1 MKRILIFS
9 GTTEGRQLADILDAS
24 GICADVCVATGY
36 GHEVMT
42 EGQYRNIYTGRLT
55 EEEMKE
61 FMQKGDYAAIVD
73 ATHPYAVV
81 VSSNIRQASAQAG
94 LPYYRLR
101 RTLQSAGDD
110 SDVIYVKSQQECVR
124 ALEQTSGNILLTTG
138 SKELHCY
145 CENEA
150 LRERLFVRVLPGTES
165 IEICHKNGILG
176 RQIIAMQGP
185 FSEEMNLALLHQ
197 YQIRYMVTKES
208 GASGGFSEKISA
220 AKKAGVSVFVIENP
234 EAENGEQKENLEEI
248 LQEIE
253 RLTGKHIRRK
263 QMQVSLVGIGM
274 GNTKLITEEAAERI
288 KGADLLFGAKRLLDA
303 VPAQWNVAAER
314 LPYYL
319 AKDILPCLDDAG
331 EKSGKAIFH
340 AVILFSGDTGF
351 YSGAEKMVQ
360 ALQGRENTEV
370 SVCPGISSVSYLA
383 ARSGNSWQ
391 DAKIVSL
398 HGTDQMERLIKT
410 AGMREKVF
418 VITSGVS
425 DVREIGKR
433 LIECGLKETTVT
445 VGYALSYPVEQIKT
459 LSPEECMQLTDEGL
473 YTCLIQNQG
482 ISGEKKNSDPKFLTH
497 GLPDDA
503 FCRDKVPMTKEEVRE
518 AAICKMH
525 LTPDAVVYDI
535 GSGTGSIAVE
545 MARLSDNLT
554 VYAIERKQEAVALI
568 EKNCT
573 KYGLANV
580 KVICGE
586 APGALTGLPVPTHA
600 FIGGS
605 NGSLKEI
612 LTDLY
617 RKNPRM
623 RVVVTVITLE
633 TVGAVSS
640 ILNEFP
646 VEQEEIIQMSVSRAK
661 KAGRYHLM
669 QAENPVF
676 ILSFYFAG
684 GTES

>member
-24 GICADVCVATGY
+24 GICTDVCVATEY

-61 FMQKGDYAAIVD
+61 FMQEGDYAATVD

-81 VSSNIRQASAQAG
+81 VSSNIRQAATQAG

-101 RTLQSAGDD
+101 RTLQLVGDD
-110 SDVIYVKSQQECVR
+110 SDVMYVKSQQECVR
-124 ALEQTSGNILLTTG
+124 ALEQTTGNILLTTG

-145 CENEA
+145 CENEM
-150 LRERLFVRVLPGTES
+150 LKERLFVRVLPGAES
-165 IEICHKNGILG
+165 IDICHRNGVSG

-185 FSEEMNLALLHQ
+185 FSEEMNLALFHQ
-197 YQIRYMVTKES
+197 YQIRYMVTKAS
-208 GASGGFSEKISA
+208 GVSGGFLEKIGA
-220 AKKAGVSVFVIENP
+220 AKKAGVSVFVIQNP
-234 EAENGEQKENLEEI
+234 EMETGEQKENLEEV
-248 LQEIE
+248 LKKIE
-253 RLTGKHIRRK
+253 QLTGKKIQGK

-274 GNTKLITEEAAERI
+274 GNTKLVTEEAAECI

-303 VPAQWNVAAER
+303 VPAQWNLSAER

-319 AKDILPCLDDAG
+319 AKDILPCLEKAG
-331 EKSGKAIFH
+331 ERSEKAVFH

-360 ALQGRENTEV
+360 ALQGRENLEV

-398 HGTDQMERLIKT
+398 HGVNRMKSLI
-410 AGMREKVF
+410 GMVETNEKVF
-418 VITSGVS
+418 AITSGVS

-433 LIECGLKETTVT
+433 LIDLGLKEIAVT
-445 VGYALSYPVEQIKT
+445 VGYALSYPEEQIKI

-473 YTCLIQNQG
+473 YTCLIQNKEF
-482 ISGEKKNSDPKFLTH
+482 SKEKRDSDAKYLTH

-586 APGALTGLPVPTHA
+586 APGAFTGLPVPTHA

-617 RKNPRM
+617 WKNPRM
-623 RVVVTVITLE
+623 RVVVTAITLE

>member
-1 MKRILIFS
+1 M
-9 GTTEGRQLADILDAS
+9 E
-24 GICADVCVATGY
+24 
-36 GHEVMT
+36 
-42 EGQYRNIYTGRLT
+42 
-55 EEEMKE
+55 
-61 FMQKGDYAAIVD
+61 
-73 ATHPYAVV
+73 
-81 VSSNIRQASAQAG
+81 
-94 LPYYRLR
+94 
-101 RTLQSAGDD
+101 
-110 SDVIYVKSQQECVR
+110 
-124 ALEQTSGNILLTTG
+124 
-138 SKELHCY
+138 
-145 CENEA
+145 
-150 LRERLFVRVLPGTES
+150 ERLFVRVLPGTES

-176 RQIIAMQGP
+176 RQIIAMFGTP

-370 SVCPGISSVSYLA
+370 SVCPGFPRFLIWLRAVVTAGRMLKSSACMGQTRWSC
-383 ARSGNSWQ
+383 R
-391 DAKIVSL
+391 
-398 HGTDQMERLIKT
+398 IKT

-418 VITSGVS
+418 VITSGVL

-445 VGYALSYPVEQIKT
+445 VGYALSYPAEQIKT

-623 RVVVTVITLE
+623 RVVVTAITLE

>member
-24 GICADVCVATGY
+24 GICADVCVATEY

-42 EGQYRNIYTGRLT
+42 EGKYRNIHTGRLA
-55 EEEMKE
+55 EDEMKE
-61 FMQKGDYAAIVD
+61 FMQNGDYTAVVD
-73 ATHPYAVV
+73 ATHPYAVL
-81 VSSNIRQASAQAG
+81 VSSNIRQAAEQVR

-101 RTLQSAGDD
+101 RTLQSAGEENN
-110 SDVIYVKSQQECVR
+110 VIYAKSQQECVR
-124 ALEQTSGNILLTTG
+124 ALEQTTGNILLTTG

-145 CENEA
+145 CENET
-150 LRERLFVRVLPGTES
+150 LKKRLFVRVLPGMES
-165 IEICHKNGILG
+165 IEICHRNGITG
-176 RQIIAMQGP
+176 KQIIAMQGP
-185 FSEEMNLALLHQ
+185 FSEEMNLALFHQ
-197 YQIRYMVTKES
+197 YQIAHMVTKES
-208 GASGGFSEKISA
+208 GATGGFSEKISA
-220 AKKAGVSVFVIENP
+220 AKKAGVSVYVIKNP

-248 LQEIE
+248 LKEIE
-253 RLTGKHIRRK
+253 RLTGKEIRRK
-263 QMQVSLVGIGM
+263 KMQVSLVGIGM
-274 GNTKLITEEAAERI
+274 GNTKLITEEVAERI
-288 KGADLLFGAKRLLDA
+288 RSADLLFGAKRLLDA
-303 VPAQWNVAAER
+303 VPAQWNLSARR

-319 AKDILPCLDDAG
+319 AKDILPYL
-331 EKSGKAIFH
+331 ETSVPQ

-360 ALQGRENTEV
+360 ALQERCDMEV

-391 DAKIVSL
+391 DAKIISL
-398 HGTDQMERLIKT
+398 HGTDHMELLMEAVR
-410 AGMREKVF
+410 MNRKVF
-418 VITSGVS
+418 VITSGVL

-433 LIECGLKETTVT
+433 LLDCGLKETAVT
-445 VGYALSYPVEQIKT
+445 VGYALSYPDEQIKT
-459 LSPEECMQLTDEGL
+459 LSPEECIQLADEGL
-473 YTCLIQNQG
+473 FTCLIQNKEIHETG
-482 ISGEKKNSDPKFLTH
+482 KDADRKFLTH

-518 AAICKMH
+518 TAICKMR
-525 LTPDAVVYDI
+525 LKENSVVYDI

-545 MARLSDNLT
+545 MARLSKNLT
-554 VYAIERKQEAVALI
+554 VYAIERKPEAASLI
-568 EKNCT
+568 EKNCE
-573 KYGLANV
+573 KFELSNV
-580 KVICGE
+580 KVIQGE
-586 APGALTGLPVPTHA
+586 APLVLADLPVPTHA

-605 NGSLKEI
+605 NGSLMAI

-617 RKNPRM
+617 QKNPRM
-623 RVVVTVITLE
+623 RVVVTAITLE

-646 VEQEEIIQMSVSRAK
+646 VEQEEIIQMSVGRAK

-684 GTES
+684 GAVQ

>member
-1 MKRILIFS
+1 M
-9 GTTEGRQLADILDAS
+9 
-24 GICADVCVATGY
+24 
-36 GHEVMT
+36 
-42 EGQYRNIYTGRLT
+42 
-55 EEEMKE
+55 
-61 FMQKGDYAAIVD
+61 
-73 ATHPYAVV
+73 
-81 VSSNIRQASAQAG
+81 
-94 LPYYRLR
+94 
-101 RTLQSAGDD
+101 
-110 SDVIYVKSQQECVR
+110 
-124 ALEQTSGNILLTTG
+124 
-138 SKELHCY
+138 
-145 CENEA
+145 
-150 LRERLFVRVLPGTES
+150 
-165 IEICHKNGILG
+165 
-176 RQIIAMQGP
+176 
-185 FSEEMNLALLHQ
+185 
-197 YQIRYMVTKES
+197 
-208 GASGGFSEKISA
+208 
-220 AKKAGVSVFVIENP
+220 
-234 EAENGEQKENLEEI
+234 
-248 LQEIE
+248 
-253 RLTGKHIRRK
+253 
-263 QMQVSLVGIGM
+263 
-274 GNTKLITEEAAERI
+274 
-288 KGADLLFGAKRLLDA
+288 
-303 VPAQWNVAAER
+303 
-314 LPYYL
+314 
-319 AKDILPCLDDAG
+319 
-331 EKSGKAIFH
+331 
-340 AVILFSGDTGF
+340 
-351 YSGAEKMVQ
+351 
-360 ALQGRENTEV
+360 
-370 SVCPGISSVSYLA
+370 
-383 ARSGNSWQ
+383 
-391 DAKIVSL
+391 
-398 HGTDQMERLIKT
+398 
-410 AGMREKVF
+410 F

-445 VGYALSYPVEQIKT
+445 VGYALSYPAEQIKT

-623 RVVVTVITLE
+623 RVVVTAITLE

>member
-1 MKRILIFS
+1 
-9 GTTEGRQLADILDAS
+9 
-24 GICADVCVATGY
+24 
-36 GHEVMT
+36 
-42 EGQYRNIYTGRLT
+42 
-55 EEEMKE
+55 
-61 FMQKGDYAAIVD
+61 
-73 ATHPYAVV
+73 
-81 VSSNIRQASAQAG
+81 
-94 LPYYRLR
+94 
-101 RTLQSAGDD
+101 
-110 SDVIYVKSQQECVR
+110 
-124 ALEQTSGNILLTTG
+124 
-138 SKELHCY
+138 
-145 CENEA
+145 
-150 LRERLFVRVLPGTES
+150 
-165 IEICHKNGILG
+165 
-176 RQIIAMQGP
+176 
-185 FSEEMNLALLHQ
+185 
-197 YQIRYMVTKES
+197 
-208 GASGGFSEKISA
+208 
-220 AKKAGVSVFVIENP
+220 
-234 EAENGEQKENLEEI
+234 
-248 LQEIE
+248 
-253 RLTGKHIRRK
+253 
-263 QMQVSLVGIGM
+263 
-274 GNTKLITEEAAERI
+274 
-288 KGADLLFGAKRLLDA
+288 
-303 VPAQWNVAAER
+303 
-314 LPYYL
+314 
-319 AKDILPCLDDAG
+319 
-331 EKSGKAIFH
+331 
-340 AVILFSGDTGF
+340 
-351 YSGAEKMVQ
+351 
-360 ALQGRENTEV
+360 
-370 SVCPGISSVSYLA
+370 
-383 ARSGNSWQ
+383 
-391 DAKIVSL
+391 
-398 HGTDQMERLIKT
+398 
-410 AGMREKVF
+410 
-418 VITSGVS
+418 
-425 DVREIGKR
+425 
-433 LIECGLKETTVT
+433 
-445 VGYALSYPVEQIKT
+445 
-459 LSPEECMQLTDEGL
+459 MQLTDEGL

-617 RKNPRM
+617 RKNPHM
-623 RVVVTVITLE
+623 RVVVTAITLE
-633 TVGAVSS
+633 TVGVVSS